1 VIRVGLVHTK
11 PTYQGLT
18 PPFAPGRHYP
28 EFAQFTS
35 AASAA
40 AEFNHVFAA
49 VRTALRT
56 LELDGEH
63 YGEPG
68 WNPLG
73 EFVSPGA
80 VIVLKPNFIRHWNPL
95 EDRGESVESVITHG
109 AVLRAMVDY
118 ALLAA
123 GPQGRVIVAEAPQ
136 QDCDFDRIRSLAGLD
151 ELVAHAASLGRKLE
165 VIDLRREA
173 VVFDHGII
181 VERKPLP
188 GDPAGYRAVD
198 LGRASFFEGSGLEP
212 ERFRGA
218 DYDPGPT
225 SEHHRDGRNEYLLSE
240 TVLCSDLIV
249 NLPKLK
255 THKKTGVTLA
265 LKNLVGINGDKN
277 WLPHHSLGSVSAGGD
292 EFPQA
297 RWVDRLRS
305 RATEIAR
312 PLLARGLGTGFFRAV
327 RRVETATRGD
337 AFIRAGN
344 WHGNRTTWR
353 MCCDLNRCLYYS
365 DRDGLSLDAPEP
377 VRTVLTLIDGV
388 VAGDGEGPLAPGAVP
403 LGAIVAGTD
412 PVAVDLVAVRLMGFN
427 EQLIPKLREP
437 MRDTGARITRV
448 REPEEVEVAEAWVEA
463 ESPQRVESH
472 RPVESHQP
480 VKSHQRV
487 ENHPPPVI
495 RRLDEIA
502 CKKIF
507 TPHAGWLGHIER
519 VEREKT

>member
-1 VIRVGLVHTK
+1 MIRVGLVHTK
-11 PTYQGLT
+11 PSYRGLS
-18 PPFAPGRHYP
+18 PPFAPGCHYP
-28 EFAQFTS
+28 ELAQLS
-35 AASAA
+35 SVAPAPAVS
-40 AEFNHVFAA
+40 NHVYAA
-49 VRTALRT
+49 VRAALHA
-56 LELDGEH
+56 LGLDPEH
-63 YGEPG
+63 YGSAR
-68 WNPLG
+68 WNPLRDLAA
-73 EFVSPGA
+73 SGA
-80 VIVLKPNFIRHWNPL
+80 RIVLKPNFIRHWNPL
-95 EDRGESVESVITHG
+95 AGGSIESVITHG

-123 GPQGRVIVAEAPQ
+123 GPEGEVIIAEAPQ
-136 QDCDFDRIRSLAGLD
+136 QDCDFERIRTLAGLD
-151 ELVAHAASLGRKLE
+151 ELVAHAESLGRRLE

-173 VVFDHGII
+173 VIFNDGII
-181 VERKPLP
+181 VARKTLP

-198 LGRASFFEGSGLEP
+198 LGRASFFEGSGLDP
-212 ERFRGA
+212 NRFRGA

-225 SEHHRDGRNEYLLSE
+225 TEHHSNGRNAYLLSE
-240 TVLCSDLIV
+240 TVLRADLVV

-277 WLPHHSLGSVSAGGD
+277 WLPHHSLGSLPEGGD
-292 EFPQA
+292 EFPLA
-297 RWVDRLRS
+297 RLIDKLRS

-312 PLLARGLGTGFFRAV
+312 PLLARGRGMQFFRAV
-327 RRVETATRGD
+327 RRVERATRGD

-344 WHGNRTTWR
+344 WHGNQTTWR

-365 DRDGLSLDAPEP
+365 DRAGLSLDMPQP
-377 VRTVLTLIDGV
+377 VRTVLTVIDGI
-388 VAGDGEGPLAPGAVP
+388 VAGEGEGPLAPGDVP

-448 REPEEVEVAEAWVEA
+448 REPEEVEVAEI
-463 ESPQRVESH
+463 RVES
-472 RPVESHQP
+472 QD
-480 VKSHQRV
+480 
-487 ENHPPPVI
+487 HPPALI

-502 CKKIF
+502 CKKTF
-507 TPHAGWLGHIER
+507 VPHAGWVGHIER